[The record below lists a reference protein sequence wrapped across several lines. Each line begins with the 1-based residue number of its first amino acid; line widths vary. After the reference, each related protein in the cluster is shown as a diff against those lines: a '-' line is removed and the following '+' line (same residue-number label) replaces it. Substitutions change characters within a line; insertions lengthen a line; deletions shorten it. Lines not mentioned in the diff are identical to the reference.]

1 MPRNHEWSGSFIFL
15 SMRIGRSWV
24 NKRVVED
31 EERKRKENE
40 IRMKLESGSLSA
52 RDPLPPR
59 PLFAVESG
67 LKKKM
72 KTLDAASSGGK
83 EIPVSRN
90 ETCIFPPSIRG
101 IDDSMVRWLGMDVI
115 GVKIEQ
121 SDCSKIDERG
131 SWERFFRMIFLK
143 EWSCFFLR
151 IANCNFEWIG
161 KMELKWNGV

>member
-1 MPRNHEWSGSFIFL
+1 
-15 SMRIGRSWV
+15 MRIERSWV
-24 NKRVVED
+24 NKRVVEG

-67 LKKKM
+67 LKKKKM

-90 ETCIFPPSIRG
+90 ETCIFPPSIRR

-121 SDCSKIDERG
+121 SVIARRLMKEDLEKD
-131 SWERFFRMIFLK
+131 FL
-143 EWSCFFLR
+143 
-151 IANCNFEWIG
+151 G
-161 KMELKWNGV
+161 

>member
-1 MPRNHEWSGSFIFL
+1 
-15 SMRIGRSWV
+15 MRIERSWV
-24 NKRVVED
+24 NKRVVEG

-67 LKKKM
+67 LKKKKKKKKKKKWKRLM
-72 KTLDAASSGGK
+72 RPSQGGK

-101 IDDSMVRWLGMDVI
+101 IDDSMVGWLGMDVI
-115 GVKIEQ
+115 GVKIER
-121 SDCSKIDERG
+121 SDCSKIDKRG
-131 SWERFFRMIFLK
+131 SWERFFKVIFFKGVELFFF
-143 EWSCFFLR
+143 SFLR
-151 IANCNFEWIG
+151 IANCNFGWID
-161 KMELKWNGV
+161 KMGLKWNGV

>member
-1 MPRNHEWSGSFIFL
+1 
-15 SMRIGRSWV
+15 MRIERSWV
-24 NKRVVED
+24 NKRVVEG

-67 LKKKM
+67 LKKK
-72 KTLDAASSGGK
+72 KNENAWCGLLREK

-90 ETCIFPPSIRG
+90 ETCIFPPSIRR

-121 SDCSKIDERG
+121 SVIARRLMKEDLEKDFLG
-131 SWERFFRMIFLK
+131 WFFLK
-143 EWSCFFLR
+143 KWSFF
-151 IANCNFEWIG
+151 F
-161 KMELKWNGV
+161 